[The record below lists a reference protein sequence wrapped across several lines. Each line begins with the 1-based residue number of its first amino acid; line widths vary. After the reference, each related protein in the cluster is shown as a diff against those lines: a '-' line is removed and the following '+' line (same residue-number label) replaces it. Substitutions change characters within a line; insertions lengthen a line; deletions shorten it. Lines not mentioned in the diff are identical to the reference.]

1 MSSPSIT
8 VASKT
13 TTSNNNSQEF
23 TTVPIGNENVDNDA
37 PLTKVDSSNS
47 NKDNNNNKEKTPNKM
62 MRGTKNAWRRAV
74 GCCKKS
80 TPRTKIRLKEH
91 QITKRKTAFGI
102 QYMDLVQTQAS
113 EEVRITSANR
123 YVWLAMILFLLLCK
137 RYMLNVSSSFFFFTT
152 LLLQELQQA
161 VQACL
166 QDIERV
172 MQEIAELE
180 NKIEQVSEE
189 TKSKLKQKPT
199 TSTSSSQS
207 TGKKPIY
214 ENSGLYSGGDPSIEE
229 TDEDEMEEGNNT
241 TNNNKTPPQAVFS
254 IAEEDDDDD
263 DDDLSGGPEKESWDI
278 PAPPSTPPP
287 AVPVVESI

>member
-1 MSSPSIT
+1 MSSPHIT
-8 VASKT
+8 VANKT
-13 TTSNNNSQEF
+13 TSSNNSQEF
-23 TTVPIGNENVDNDA
+23 TTVPIGTDNVDNDS
-37 PLTKVDSSNS
+37 PPTKADSSNNS
-47 NKDNNNNKEKTPNKM
+47 NNNISNTSNKEKTPNKM

-102 QYMDLVQTQAS
+102 QYMDLVQSQAS
-113 EEVRITSANR
+113 EE
-123 YVWLAMILFLLLCK
+123 
-137 RYMLNVSSSFFFFTT
+137 
-152 LLLQELQQA
+152 ELQQA

-166 QDIERV
+166 QDIGGV
-172 MQEIAELE
+172 LQEITELE
-180 NKIEQVSEE
+180 QKIEQVSEE

-199 TSTSSSQS
+199 SSATSQS
-207 TGKKPIY
+207 TGKKPMY

-229 TDEDEMEEGNNT
+229 TDEDEIEEGGEEEEGNT
-241 TNNNKTPPQAVFS
+241 TKTPPPQGAFFS
-254 IAEEDDDDD
+254 IAEGDEDEDNDSYNDDGDAD
-263 DDDLSGGPEKESWDI
+263 ADADLSSPEMESWDI